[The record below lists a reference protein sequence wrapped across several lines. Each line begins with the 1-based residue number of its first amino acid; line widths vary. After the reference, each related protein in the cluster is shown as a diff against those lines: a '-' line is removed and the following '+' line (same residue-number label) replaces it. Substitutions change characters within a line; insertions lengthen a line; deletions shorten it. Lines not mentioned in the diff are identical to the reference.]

1 MNYRRCDVVDH
12 GRYTVVDIRCEIASR
27 LLLLCAHHASAQICQ
42 HAVVMQP
49 SSSQALCA
57 LGEAMLHSYDN
68 MKPDRKATAGDSSEA
83 EVALKSAQMSFRASI
98 DMEGKPAV
106 SRGETDLDFISCH
119 LYYDQHSYSCAIFA
133 AAVWKVGHHNIVL
146 EAYFKHMRRI
156 QHIACWSLQYKSFS
170 YATVM
175 RQSPSAVSISH
186 AHIIF

>member
-68 MKPDRKATAGDSSEA
+68 MKPERKATAGDSSEA

-119 LYYDQHSYSCAIFA
+119 LYYDQHSYSCAVLICCCRVDSWLSQHCSRSILQAHA
-133 AAVWKVGHHNIVL
+133 AYSTHCMLV
-146 EAYFKHMRRI
+146 
-156 QHIACWSLQYKSFS
+156 
-170 YATVM
+170 
-175 RQSPSAVSISH
+175 SPV
-186 AHIIF
+186 